1 VKNYRVPGTLVDFH
15 TGGHF
20 LQAQK
25 PDEVA
30 AELKSFFEGRRTR
43 SFHIPHEAEEASP
56 KPDAARGEL

>member
-1 VKNYRVPGTLVDFH
+1 MALDC
-15 TGGHF
+15 GHF

-56 KPDAARGEL
+56 EPDAARGEL